1 MITLPMHTERLVLRM
16 PAEADAPTIAAYR
29 DDPDVARYQDWPLPY
44 GRSDAVEG
52 IRRTA
57 DLVGPAVGRSVNV
70 VVEHDGHVVG
80 DLFVGIGD
88 EQADGAVAYLGYT
101 LATRHQGK
109 GFASEA
115 ATAMVDALFAHTP
128 VHRIVATLDPE
139 NWASM
144 RLLEQLG
151 FQFEGV
157 ARRAE
162 PIRGEWLDD
171 MRFGMLREDRAAWL
185 ARPTSCDQVAL
196 VEITPENLRSV
207 LALETHRFQRR
218 FVAPM
223 DRSLAQALVPEIVKD
238 GVAAVPWYRAI
249 EADGEIVGFV
259 MVADVSP
266 VEPHPFLW
274 RLLIDRHH
282 QRRGIGAKAI
292 AALVEHVRAHGHRAL
307 GVSWVDAPGGP
318 RPFYERLGFVPTG
331 EVDDDGEIVGRL
343 DL

>member
-1 MITLPMHTERLVLRM
+1 MISLPMHTERLLLRM
-16 PAEADAPTIAAYR
+16 ATTEDLPTIAAYR
-29 DDPDVARYQDWPLPY
+29 NDPEVARYQDWPLPY
-44 GRSDAVEG
+44 TLDDAVEG
-52 IRRTA
+52 FRRVA
-57 DLVGPAVGRSVNV
+57 DLDGPAVGRSVNV
-70 VVEHDGHVVG
+70 MIEHEGEVVG
-80 DLFVGIGD
+80 DVFVGIGD
-88 EQADGAVAYLGYT
+88 EHPGGAVAFLGYT

-115 ATAMVDALFAHTP
+115 ASAMVDAVFEHTP

-139 NWASM
+139 NTASM

-151 FQFEGV
+151 FTFEGL
-157 ARRAE
+157 ARQAE

-171 MRFGMLREDRAAWL
+171 MRFGLLRDDRAAWR
-185 ARPTSCDQVAL
+185 ARPRSCEHVAL
-196 VEITPENLRSV
+196 VEVTPDNLRAV

-223 DRSLAQALVPEIVKD
+223 EASLAQALVPEIVKD

-266 VEPHPFLW
+266 VEPFPFLW
-274 RLLIDRHH
+274 RLLIDRRH
-282 QRRGIGAKAI
+282 QRRGVGAKAI
-292 AALVEHVRAHGHRAL
+292 AALVEHVRARGHRAL

-331 EVDDDGEIVGRL
+331 EFDDDEVIARL

>member
-1 MITLPMHTERLVLRM
+1 MHTERLVLRM
-16 PAEADAPTIAAYR
+16 PIEADAPTIAAYR
-29 DDPDVARYQDWPLPY
+29 DDPEVARYQDWPLPY
-44 GRSDAVEG
+44 ERADAVDG

-57 DLVGPAVGRSVNV
+57 DLAGPSVGRSVNV
-70 VVEHDGHVVG
+70 VVEHDGTVVG

-88 EQADGAVAYLGYT
+88 EHAGGAVAFIGYT

-109 GFASEA
+109 GFAIEA

-151 FQFEGV
+151 FQYEGW
-157 ARRAE
+157 ARKSEA
-162 PIRGEWLDD
+162 IRGEWLDD
-171 MRFGMLREDRAAWL
+171 MRFGLLRSDREAWL
-185 ARPTSCDQVAL
+185 ARPTSCDHVAL
-196 VEITPENLRSV
+196 VEVTPDNLRDV

-259 MVADVSP
+259 MIADVSP
-266 VEPHPFLW
+266 VEPFPFLW
-274 RLLIDRHH
+274 RLLIDRRH
-282 QRRGIGAKAI
+282 QRRGVGAKAI
-292 AALVEHVRAHGHRAL
+292 AALIEHVRSQGHPSL

-331 EVDDDGEIVGRL
+331 EIDDGEIVARL